1 MEAFIPYHQPLGCI
15 NELKVSKVNNN
26 EEKYTG
32 LLYNGFYVFELLS
45 ERNMDD
51 VICGICGV
59 VGQVYFGDGNE
70 KNCCS
75 IDNVK

>member
-1 MEAFIPYHQPLGCI
+1 MELND
-15 NELKVSKVNNN
+15 NEQ
-26 EEKYTG
+26 KYITG
-32 LLYNGFYVFELLS
+32 LLYNGFYAFELIS

-59 VGQVYFGDGNE
+59 VGQFYFGDGNE

-75 IDNVK
+75 IDKVK